1 MNLQPV
7 LEKIKSLNNELTQEN
22 NPSVLSNDEL
32 KVLEGIIS
40 KTEQKSH
47 YHVVNFTEKEYELLD
62 KILENWPKKKIFSI
76 LDLMRLM
83 VLHPIAVR
91 RFTLVSELKKIVKIA
106 VEEFIEANIL
116 ILFRFIS
123 NCFMLELIRPRL
135 FDIQEQV
142 FELIVEHFNN
152 LGPNHKLAIS
162 TAILNYTITY
172 QKNKNEDG
180 INHCL
185 SVLNEIIDPNNPQD
199 TNFRLL
205 VALANLICNNED
217 AKNMCNDLGIFD
229 KIEPMKHSPTEKIQQ
244 LSSELIE
251 KYKI

>member
-62 KILENWPKKKIFSI
+62 KILENWPKKNIPNTRFDETNGSSSNSSEKIYSGI
-76 LDLMRLM
+76 R
-83 VLHPIAVR
+83 V
-91 RFTLVSELKKIVKIA
+91 KKIVKIA